1 MNKPRRVTR
10 PAHGSSAEQEL
21 EELCR
26 VYDISLELID
36 RSDDPAELMDLVL
49 AELER
54 RLDEIPEDAL
64 GNTGRTGA
72 GDRGQ
77 AKLRALV
84 AFAGQA
90 AALKERAEASRVLA
104 DHARDLEAVNAR
116 LERALGDTDTARL
129 QLDGVLEVLD
139 SAILIV
145 DRDGRI
151 KKANR
156 AACRL
161 AASDATGLAGDSSRR
176 FVGSVPPG
184 DDGEVVLE
192 AGGEHPRV
200 LLVSR
205 RGLDGDHGEEVVLL
219 HDITDRDRAVAE
231 RHRSDKMDELFRAVR
246 VLAHKINNPLTA
258 LVGRS
263 QLLRM
268 ARPDDPDVRKAA
280 DTIEEASNR
289 IAGLIRTLAAV
300 AKSGS
305 GEGLEEILRMDEA
318 SDADEVRE

>member
-1 MNKPRRVTR
+1 MNKPRLVKRAQRTD
-10 PAHGSSAEQEL
+10 SAEAEL

-26 VYDISLELID
+26 VHDISLELIG
-36 RSDDPAELMDLVL
+36 RSDDPDDLMELVL
-49 AELER
+49 DELER
-54 RLDEIPEDAL
+54 RLDEIPVHAL
-64 GNTGRTGA
+64 GNTAEPALDENGH
-72 GDRGQ
+72 
-77 AKLRALV
+77 AKVRALV

-90 AALKERAEASRVLA
+90 AALKERAEASRLLA

-116 LERALGDTDTARL
+116 LEQALGDTDSARQ

-145 DRDGRI
+145 DREGCI

-156 AACRL
+156 AAC
-161 AASDATGLAGDSSRR
+161 DLAGQSPATLAGQAAGR
-176 FVGSVPPG
+176 FVGHVEADG
-184 DDGEVVLE
+184 DGEVVLE
-192 AGGEHPRV
+192 AGGDHPRV

-205 RGLDGDHGEEVVLL
+205 RGLGGEHGEEVVLL
-219 HDITDRDRAVAE
+219 HDITERDRAVAE
-231 RHRSDKMDELFRAVR
+231 QHRSDKMDELFRAVR

-268 ARPDDPDVRKAA
+268 ARPDDPELLKAV
-280 DTIEEASNR
+280 DIIEEASNR

-300 AKSGS
+300 AKAGS
-305 GEGLEEILRMDEA
+305 GEGLEKVLRMDDA
-318 SDADEVRE
+318 DDADEVQE